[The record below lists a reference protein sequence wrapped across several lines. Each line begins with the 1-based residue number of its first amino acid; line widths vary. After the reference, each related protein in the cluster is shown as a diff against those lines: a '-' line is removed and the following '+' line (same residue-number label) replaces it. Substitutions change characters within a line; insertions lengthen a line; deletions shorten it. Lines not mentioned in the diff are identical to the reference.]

1 MSEFEQ
7 AVLNSWDEFTEE
19 EKMFFRN
26 AVISIE
32 KLDSLYKFR

>member
-7 AVLNSWDEFTEE
+7 AVINSWDDFTEE
-19 EKMFFRN
+19 EKMFFRK

-32 KLDSLYKFR
+32 KIDSLFQLH